1 MLIDWFTVG
10 AQVLNFIV
18 LVGLMKHFLYKPV
31 LDAID
36 AREKRIASQLAD
48 ADKKKA
54 AALGDRDELKQK
66 NDAFD
71 QQRAAL
77 LQKAT
82 AEAGAERQNLMDAA
96 HKAADALTASHQQ
109 KMASDAKELGQAL
122 RQRTQDEVFAV
133 ARKALTDLA
142 TAGLEASACEL
153 FIARLHVLEGPA
165 LGYMAA
171 ALKASKDGAL
181 VRTAFE
187 LPAAQR
193 AAVHKAVNDVFA
205 MKVSLHYEVAPQLVS
220 GIELSANG
228 QKFAWSIAGYL
239 ASLERGVSELLKPP
253 AKQDKPDKAPK
264 TTAVAAA
271 PEEPAAAAAPE
282 APEAPDAPAPRPA
295 PHPTPQPPAK
305 PTRSPA

>member
-54 AALGDRDELKQK
+54 AALSERDELKQK
-66 NDAFD
+66 NEAFD

-77 LQKAT
+77 LEKAT
-82 AEAGAERQNLMDAA
+82 AEANGERQKLLEAA
-96 HKAADALTASHQQ
+96 RKAADALTASHQQ

-122 RQRTQDEVFAV
+122 RQRTQDEVFGV
-133 ARKALTDLA
+133 ARQALTDLA
-142 TAGLEASACEL
+142 TASLEASACEL
-153 FIARLHVLEGPA
+153 FIARLQMLKGSP
-165 LGYMAA
+165 LDYMTE

-193 AAVHKAVNDVFA
+193 TALNKAVNDAFA
-205 MKVSLHYEVAPQLVS
+205 MKVTLHYKVAPALVS
-220 GIELSANG
+220 GIELSAHG

-239 ASLERGVSELLKPP
+239 ASLESGVAELLKAP
-253 AKQDKPDKAPK
+253 ARPDNKIKA
-264 TTAVAAA
+264 TATSAA
-271 PEEPAAAAAPE
+271 PAPAATLEP
-282 APEAPDAPAPRPA
+282 PVNSAPRPA
-295 PHPTPQPPAK
+295 
-305 PTRSPA
+305 